1 MKPICGYCKYWGD
14 GSGTGN
20 PYDAGH
26 MNDCNNP
33 QISGDQHPSYGVCG
47 ERKTMVYVSGTEK
60 QFIQTRITFGCNLF
74 EQTKQKVR

>member
-1 MKPICGYCKYWGD
+1 MKPICGYCKFWGD

-33 QISGDQHPSYGVCG
+33 QISGDQHPSYGVCVA
-47 ERKTMVYVSGTEK
+47 KEK
-60 QFIQTRITFGCNLF
+60 QWFTFLDLKSNLSRP
-74 EQTKQKVR
+74 ESHLAAICLNKQSRR